1 MMYEQ
6 LRDFLE
12 QNNISQANAAKYL
25 GISKPALNAYLQNKY
40 AGNVADI
47 DSKVQ
52 GYLRLQQER
61 QEVAKL
67 EMCFVETRAAKN
79 MLGFL
84 GLTHKLSQL
93 GIVYGGA
100 GVGKTTVLKEYKK
113 RFPNTILIEPDMGY
127 TAKVLLQ
134 EICRALGQNDKGN
147 IHDMTERIADTL
159 RGSGRMLMIDEAELL
174 PMRALESI
182 RRIHDKADCA
192 VMLVG
197 MPKLLL
203 NLKGPNAEFKQL
215 FSRVSVRL
223 DMGVNIEETDLR
235 HIASEVLGVKDDTIL
250 AKLTKTA
257 QGNVRKLAKLMMI
270 VRYLMQV
277 NQLDIAELN
286 VELVERADSYLIH

>member
-1 MMYEQ
+1 MMHEK

-12 QNNISQANAAKYL
+12 KNHISQVKAAKYL
-25 GISKPALNAYLQNKY
+25 DISRPALNAYLQGKY
-40 AGNVADI
+40 AGDVAEI
-47 DSKVQ
+47 DHKVQ

-61 QEVAKL
+61 NEVAKL
-67 EMCFVETRAAKN
+67 EMDFVETRAAKN

-84 GLTHKLSQL
+84 GLAHKLAQL

-100 GVGKTTVLKEYKK
+100 GVGKTTVLKEYQQ

-134 EICRALGQNDKGN
+134 EICRALGQSDKGN

-159 RGSGRMLMIDEAELL
+159 RDSGRMLMIDEAELL

-197 MPKLLL
+197 MPRLLL

-223 DMGVNIEETDLR
+223 DMGSNIDEADLR
-235 HIASEVLGVKDDTIL
+235 QITSEILGVKDETVL
-250 AKLTKTA
+250 AKLTQTA

-277 NQLDIAELN
+277 NQVGIDELD
-286 VELVERADSYLIH
+286 VDLVERADSYLIH

>member
-1 MMYEQ
+1 MYQQ
-6 LRDFLE
+6 LKSYMERE
-12 QNNISQANAAKYL
+12 GISQSHAAKAL
-25 GISKPALNAYLQNKY
+25 GVSKPALNSYLQHKY
-40 AGNVADI
+40 AGDVAAI
-47 DSKVQ
+47 DAKVQ
-52 GYLRLQQER
+52 AYLKLQQER
-61 QEVAKL
+61 RETAKL
-67 EMCFVETRAAKN
+67 DMVFVETKTAKQ
-79 MLGFL
+79 MLSFL
-84 GLTHKLSQL
+84 GLAHVLGQL

-100 GVGKTTVLKEYKK
+100 GVGKTTALKEYQ
-113 RFPNTILIEPDMGY
+113 RRNPSSVLIEPDTGY

-223 DMGVNIEETDLR
+223 DMGVNIDETDLR
-235 HIASEVLGVKDDTIL
+235 HIAGEVLGVKDETVL
-250 AKLTKTA
+250 TKLTQTA

-277 NQLDIAELN
+277 NQVPIDHLDAAF
-286 VELVERADSYLIH
+286 VERADSYLIH